1 MCWRSCTHGAEGFGL
16 KLPPSPSK
24 CSPLNMGYSLAR
36 LFIQSAFGGKER
48 GWMDHMLC
56 VQGQIVYL
64 RNKFISESFVGISYF
79 IYLFIATSA
88 AHRSSQA
95 RVPTGAGAAGL
106 RHSNAGWAAFATYA
120 TQQPDRYSTE
130 WGQDQTCNLMAA
142 RWVCYPL
149 SYNGNS
155 HHLFQHIV

>member
-1 MCWRSCTHGAEGFGL
+1 MLTSEHGVFARPSFHSVSFWGEREG
-16 KLPPSPSK
+16 
-24 CSPLNMGYSLAR
+24 
-36 LFIQSAFGGKER
+36 
-48 GWMDHMLC
+48 MDGPYVLC

-106 RHSNAGWAAFATYA
+106 RHSNAG
-120 TQQPDRYSTE
+120 
-130 WGQDQTCNLMAA
+130 
-142 RWVCYPL
+142 
-149 SYNGNS
+149 
-155 HHLFQHIV
+155 